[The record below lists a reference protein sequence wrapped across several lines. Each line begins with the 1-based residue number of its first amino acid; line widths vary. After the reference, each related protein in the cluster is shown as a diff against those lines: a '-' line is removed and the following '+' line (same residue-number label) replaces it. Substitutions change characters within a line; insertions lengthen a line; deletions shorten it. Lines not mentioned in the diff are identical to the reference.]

1 MDAVP
6 WQRLRFLVDFWV
18 DVWQVP
24 EVFGGF
30 FEEIYGIFRGVGEI
44 DGNLVENDWECLDLG
59 KSDHLPNPEF
69 FGMECISFQA
79 LSSIKFPMFTNFTKS
94 EHHF

>member
-1 MDAVP
+1 MFGRF
-6 WQRLRFLVDFWV
+6 QKFLVDFLRK
-18 DVWQVP
+18 
-24 EVFGGF
+24 FMGSS
-30 FEEIYGIFRGVGEI
+30 RGVGEI

-59 KSDHLPNPEF
+59 KSDHLPNPDF
-69 FGMECISFQA
+69 LGMECISFQT